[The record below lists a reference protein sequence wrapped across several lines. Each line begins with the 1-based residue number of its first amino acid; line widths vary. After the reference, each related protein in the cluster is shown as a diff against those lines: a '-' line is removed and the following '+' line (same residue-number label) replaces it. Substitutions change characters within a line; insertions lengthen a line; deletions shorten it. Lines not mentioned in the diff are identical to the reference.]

1 MAYIF
6 NYYDG
11 GGKVGA
17 TIVAASTPY
26 DGIFNNILIGSR
38 GSDIFYAEAGAGIAN
53 QMHGL
58 RGDDVFYGA
67 TGSNNYTMYIGG
79 AGLDKA
85 VIPATSGSVS
95 MAIDYQGGV
104 TFTRIDGGKDDVN
117 SETEIIQFIGGNK
130 YFSVSA
136 GIDDTATI
144 SNSYVFASGDKLV
157 ISNDWLNAL
166 AIGNVSISIRDTNGD
181 GRQDTVLQGLNGT
194 NSYTLLNYNLNEHT
208 AAAVV
213 GVYGE
218 GILFDLA

>member
-1 MAYIF
+1 MAYVF
-6 NYYDG
+6 NYYSGVKISD
-11 GGKVGA
+11 
-17 TIVAASTPY
+17 TIVAASSPY
-26 DGIFNNILIGSR
+26 DGIPNNILIGSR
-38 GSDIFYAEAGAGIAN
+38 GSDIFYAEAGEGIFN
-53 QMHGL
+53 EMHGL

-67 TGSNNYTMYIGG
+67 TGANNYNSYVGG

-104 TFTRIDGGKDDVN
+104 IFTRTDGGKDDVN
-117 SETEIIQFIGGNK
+117 SETEIIQFTGGNK

-144 SNSYVFASGDKLV
+144 SNSYVFTSGDKLV
-157 ISNDWLNAL
+157 ISNDWLNAMG
-166 AIGNVSISIRDTNGD
+166 IGNVAITVRDTNGD

-208 AAAVV
+208 KAAVV

>member
-1 MAYIF
+1 MAYVF
-6 NYYDG
+6 NYYSG
-11 GGKVGA
+11 AKVSD
-17 TIVAASTPY
+17 TIVAASSPY

-38 GSDIFYAEAGAGIAN
+38 GSDIFYAEAGAGIHN

-67 TGSNNYTMYIGG
+67 TGANNLNIYVGG

-95 MAIDYQGGV
+95 MTIDYQGGAV
-104 TFTRIDGGKDDVN
+104 FTRTDGGKDDVN
-117 SETEIIQFIGGNK
+117 SETEIIQFTGGNK
-130 YFSVSA
+130 FYSVSA
-136 GIDDTATI
+136 GIDDTATV
-144 SNSYVFASGDKLV
+144 SNSYVFSSGDRLV
-157 ISNDWLNAL
+157 ISNDWLNAM
-166 AIGNVSISIRDTNGD
+166 AIGNISIAIRDTNGD
-181 GRQDTVLQGLNGT
+181 GLQDTVLQGLNGT

-208 AAAVV
+208 RAAVV